1 MANRQWLLE
10 RRPVDAISDRDLLFK
25 TNARPTAKKGEVAV
39 KVERLSQF
47 PIHRIWMSAIDP
59 YLPPVAP
66 GPPMHGGVSGRVIAS
81 GSDLLQEGP
90 R

>member
-10 RRPVDAISDRDLLFK
+10 RRPVAAIRDRDLLFK
-25 TNARPTAKKGEVAV
+25 TNPIPTAKKGEVV
-39 KVERLSQF
+39 VGVERLSQF
-47 PIHRIWMSAIDP
+47 PPHRIWMSAIDQ

-66 GPPMHGGVSGRVIAS
+66 GSPMRGVVPDRVITS
-81 GSDLLQEGP
+81 ESDLLQEGP

>member
-25 TNARPTAKKGEVAV
+25 TNARPTAKKGEGEV